1 MKKRKKILE
10 SSQEFL
16 NWLEANPD
24 ATEKEIEQKKKELL
38 DDKIQEIISNAESR
52 KDLEEYI
59 NKLREKMKDP
69 EFLENLNE
77 NDKKIIGEE
86 IQDLSKWYADNPN
99 ATKKRY

>member
-1 MKKRKKILE
+1 
-10 SSQEFL
+10 L

-52 KDLEEYI
+52 KDLEGYL

-77 NDKKIIGEE
+77 NDKKNY
-86 IQDLSKWYADNPN
+86 W
-99 ATKKRY
+99 